1 MSSGMSEP
9 ASQDRLQP
17 ALLDRLTDA
26 QPQSRVESREQRV
39 ISMRR
44 LRESVLRDLAWLLNT
59 TPLSQT
65 EDLSGVPAARE
76 SVIDYGMRDL
86 AGLTL
91 SGVDPHELERAIR
104 DAIVRFEPRIEKKS
118 LRVRAV
124 MPDDPQHRNALAFE
138 IEGDLW
144 GQPVP
149 TRLYLKSEVDL
160 EDGSMS
166 VVEHGDSGRL

>member
-1 MSSGMSEP
+1 MSDSV
-9 ASQDRLQP
+9 ANDRLQP
-17 ALLDRLTDA
+17 ALLDRLTDE
-26 QPQSRVESREQRV
+26 QPQSKVESRDQRV
-39 ISMRR
+39 VSMRR

-65 EDLSGVPAARE
+65 EDLSEFPLVRD
-76 SVIDYGMRDL
+76 SVIDYGIRDL

-91 SGVDPHELERAIR
+91 SGIDPHDLERAIR
-104 DAIVRFEPRIEKKS
+104 DSIVRFEPRIEKKS
-118 LRVRAV
+118 IRVTAV

-144 GQPVP
+144 GQPLP

-160 EDGSMS
+160 EDGSMT
-166 VVEHGDSGRL
+166 VAENTDPGRP

>member
-1 MSSGMSEP
+1 MNEP
-9 ASQDRLQP
+9 VSQDRLQP

-26 QPQSRVESREQRV
+26 QPQSRIEARDQRV

-44 LRESVLRDLAWLLNT
+44 LREFVLRDLAWLLNT

-65 EDLSGVPAARE
+65 QDLSDYPAARE
-76 SVIDYGMRDL
+76 SVIDYGIRDL
-86 AGLTL
+86 AGVTL
-91 SGVDPHELERAIR
+91 SGIDPHDLERAIR
-104 DAIVRFEPRIEKKS
+104 DAIARFEPRIEKKS
-118 LRVRAV
+118 IRVTAV

-160 EDGSMS
+160 EDGAITVS
-166 VVEHGDSGRL
+166 EHTDPGRG

>member
-1 MSSGMSEP
+1 MSDSV
-9 ASQDRLQP
+9 ANDRLQP
-17 ALLDRLTDA
+17 ALLDRLTDE
-26 QPQSRVESREQRV
+26 QPQSKVESRDQRV
-39 ISMRR
+39 VSMRR

-65 EDLSGVPAARE
+65 EDLSEFPLVRD
-76 SVIDYGMRDL
+76 SVIDYGIRDL

-91 SGVDPHELERAIR
+91 SGIDPHDLERAIR
-104 DAIVRFEPRIEKKS
+104 DSIVRFEPRIEKKS
-118 LRVRAV
+118 IRVTAV

-144 GQPVP
+144 GQSLP

-160 EDGSMS
+160 EDGSMT
-166 VVEHGDSGRL
+166 VAENTDPGRP